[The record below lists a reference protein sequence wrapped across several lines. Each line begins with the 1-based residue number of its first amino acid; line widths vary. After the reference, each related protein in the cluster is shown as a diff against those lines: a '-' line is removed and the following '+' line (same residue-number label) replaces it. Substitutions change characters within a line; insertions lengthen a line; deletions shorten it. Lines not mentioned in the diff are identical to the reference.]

1 MAGYL
6 AFDYGSQR
14 IGVAI
19 GGGKLGRPQ
28 ALTIINNDKLSMST
42 IQTLIKEHKPT
53 KLIVGLPHNLDGE
66 ETAQSKEC
74 RKFAHQL
81 EEFKTPVVLYDES
94 LSSERAEH
102 RLGLLPLRKK
112 KRQLDAVSA
121 QIILEDYIAHA
132 TK

>member
-14 IGVAI
+14 IGVAV

-28 ALTIINNDKLSMST
+28 ALTIIPNDQYSIST
-42 IQTLIKEHKPT
+42 IQSLIKEHNPT
-53 KLIVGLPHNLDGE
+53 KIIVGLPHNLDGE
-66 ETAQSKEC
+66 ETKQSIEC
-74 RKFAHQL
+74 RNFARQL
-81 EEFKTPVVLYDES
+81 EAFNKQVVLYDES
-94 LSSERAEH
+94 LSSQRAEH
-102 RLGLLPLRKK
+102 RLGSLSIRKK
-112 KRQLDAVSA
+112 KRQLDALSA

>member
-1 MAGYL
+1 MAGCL

-19 GGGKLGRPQ
+19 GGGKLGRPEPLAILSNDQ
-28 ALTIINNDKLSMST
+28 HSMHEIQNLIN
-42 IQTLIKEHKPT
+42 QHRPT

-66 ETAQSKEC
+66 ETAQSAEC
-74 RKFAHQL
+74 RTFARSL
-81 EEFKTPVVLYDES
+81 EDFNLPVIVYDES

-102 RLGLLPLRKK
+102 RLGLVSLRKK
-112 KRQLDAVSA
+112 KRQLDAISA
-121 QIILEDYIAHA
+121 QIILEDYLAHA

>member
-19 GGGKLGRPQ
+19 GGGKLGKPQ
-28 ALTIINNDKLSMST
+28 ALSIIPNDTLAMGS
-42 IQTLIKEHKPT
+42 IEALIKEHRPSKV
-53 KLIVGLPHNLDGE
+53 IVGLPHNLDGE
-66 ETAQSKEC
+66 ETSQSVQC

-81 EEFKTPVVLYDES
+81 EAFHSSVVLYDES
-94 LSSERAEH
+94 LSSQRAEH
-102 RLGLLPLRKK
+102 RLGSLPIRKK
-112 KRQLDAVSA
+112 KRQLDALSA